1 MTLVT
6 ARRELSGGG
15 SDRLADLY
23 QRHVADARR
32 FAYLLCGDEHAAA
45 DIVQEAFLRVA
56 SRLGALRNTEAFP
69 AYLRATVRNVNRMRV
84 RAQTREDGRVDRHE
98 RARVN
103 AAPQGDASDDAR
115 DDDLWRTLM
124 QLPERQRTAVVCR
137 YYLDLSER
145 ETAKV
150 LSCRPGTVKSLVSR
164 ALATLRE
171 NRSIDG

>member
-6 ARRELSGGG
+6 ARRELSGSG

-23 QRHVADARR
+23 QRHMADARR

-56 SRLGALRNTEAFP
+56 SRLGTLRNAEAFP

-84 RAQTREDGRVDRHE
+84 RAQAREDGRVDRHE
-98 RARVN
+98 RAR
-103 AAPQGDASDDAR
+103 ASAGHGDASDAAR
-115 DDDLWRTLM
+115 DDDLWRTLL

-150 LSCRPGTVKSLVSR
+150 LSCRQGTVKSLVSR